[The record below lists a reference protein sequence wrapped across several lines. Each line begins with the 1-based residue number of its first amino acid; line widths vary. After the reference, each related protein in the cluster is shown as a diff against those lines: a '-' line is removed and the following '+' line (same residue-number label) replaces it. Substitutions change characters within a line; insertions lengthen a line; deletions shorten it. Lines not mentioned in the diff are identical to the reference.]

1 VLFQPSEKWF
11 GKNFQTPLDGDTGN
25 GKLQPSAAKTATRK
39 QPQKKIE
46 ERVDKRKQDS
56 KTDTTLRQAEPKTKS

>member
-25 GKLQPSAAKTATRK
+25 GKLQPSAAKTSR
-39 QPQKKIE
+39 QNNLEKK
-46 ERVDKRKQDS
+46 
-56 KTDTTLRQAEPKTKS
+56 